1 MIAMAALEGSPNQRG
16 SESVRTI
23 GCALVL
29 ASVVGGTAAHSQ
41 ERSLWTGLR
50 YGHDGLTGDI
60 YSLTV
65 DGMDFQFGSVS
76 FEPVAGHEGIYRITS
91 PFAKIGPGG
100 QNWICSPSGA
110 QPTYLA
116 RIEYKPTDGAGNRPA
131 GAGAPGLTG
140 VPCLPSVLRYPDAPR
155 GCPAIA

>member
-1 MIAMAALEGSPNQRG
+1 
-16 SESVRTI
+16 VRTI

-41 ERSLWTGLR
+41 ERSLWTAF
-50 YGHDGLTGDI
+50 DTATMAFTGDI
-60 YSLTV
+60 YSLTD

-100 QNWICSPSGA
+100 QNWVCPPSGA
-110 QPTYLA
+110 RPTYLA
-116 RIEYKPTDGAGNRPA
+116 RIEYKPTDEWET
-131 GAGAPGLTG
+131 APRALALLAFTG
-140 VPCLPSVLRYPDAPR
+140 SAVPPPSVLRYPDVPLEDVPGYCMSFAYRTPL
-155 GCPAIA
+155 P